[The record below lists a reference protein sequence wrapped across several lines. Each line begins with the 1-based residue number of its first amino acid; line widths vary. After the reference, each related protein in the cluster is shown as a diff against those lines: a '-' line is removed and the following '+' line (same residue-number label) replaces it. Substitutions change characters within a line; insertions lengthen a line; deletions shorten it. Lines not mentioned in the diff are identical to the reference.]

1 MRVQVNEIGKILNES
16 KERLVII
23 GQPKGVGLTTSLIEF
38 FTEKLFFEENFSV
51 FLLVDNIRTK
61 SEIANMLEEFLYS
74 AYEYETKF
82 NYSNN
87 VIKVYNNILVII
99 SYTDS
104 DLAIIEDVN
113 SDFKFQYGVIEKD
126 DNNEM
131 LNYYLTEYLPNI
143 CNRIIVAT
151 YDKED
156 SIFYM
161 VEDENVLKLIVFS
174 ELSKKN
180 IQMLNRLSD
189 YTLDYEK
196 ITKGYFNHD

>member
-74 AYEYETKF
+74 AYEYNTKF

-87 VIKVYNNILVII
+87 VIKVYNNILAII

-113 SDFKFQYGVIEKD
+113 SNFKFQYGVIEKD
-126 DNNEM
+126 DDNEM

-180 IQMLNRLSD
+180 IQMLNRMSD
-189 YTLDYEK
+189 YTLDFEK